1 MGTFASASGEYN
13 FGMRYLIPALLAIAA
28 ICPTVRAQ
36 DRGDR
41 SDLAVVGRIKSE
53 AFEDS
58 QLMETLEYLTDQYGP
73 RLTVSPEWR
82 EAADWAVKRLRGYG
96 LENVR
101 LEKWG
106 TPGRGWSLK
115 KASVEMLEP
124 RYSPLVAAPLA
135 WSDVTHG
142 SKTGEVILA
151 RYGSGRR
158 ILDPKKAEEELD
170 KFMAEWKGKLK
181 GKIVLLSP
189 VRRVDP
195 AAKPLFQRYTAQELT
210 EMAEAP
216 TPLSKV
222 PLDLKNLKFPETDD
236 LQELI
241 QFNAS
246 LPVWVREQFR
256 KRREALAAK
265 RAKFFK
271 EEGVIAI
278 INSDQRARDSLLFAE
293 AAGPYDAK
301 DTLAVPTFVVTQEQY
316 NRTVRLMGR
325 QVPVKMRVELDAEI
339 SKDNQDAYNII
350 GEIPG
355 GAKKE
360 EVVMI
365 GGHFDSWHTGTGA
378 TDNGAGSAVMME
390 AMRILKTLNL
400 KLDRTVRIAL
410 WSGEEEGLLGSK
422 AYVKEHFGDPETMS
436 LTEQHAKLSGYFNL
450 DNGSGKIRGVYLQ
463 GNDAMRP
470 VFEAWLSAFRDQ
482 GVTAVSIRNTGSTD
496 HVSFDAVGLPG
507 FQFIQDPLDY
517 GTLTH
522 HSDMDTFD
530 HVQAPDL
537 MQAAAVIATVVYNA
551 ANRPE
556 MLPRKEL
563 PKPWPKVD
571 NQVVISSGTN

>member
-1 MGTFASASGEYN
+1 M
-13 FGMRYLIPALLAIAA
+13 
-28 ICPTVRAQ
+28 
-36 DRGDR
+36 
-41 SDLAVVGRIKSE
+41 
-53 AFEDS
+53 
-58 QLMETLEYLTDQYGP
+58 EYLTDQYGP
-73 RLTVSPEWR
+73 RLTVSPEWL
-82 EAADWAVKRLRGYG
+82 EAADWAVKRLQGYG

-106 TPGRGWSLK
+106 TPGRSWSLR

-142 SKTGEVILA
+142 IKTGDVTLA

-158 ILDPKKAEEELD
+158 VLDPKRAEDELD

-189 VRRVDP
+189 VRHVDP
-195 AAKPLFQRYTAQELT
+195 PTKPLFQRYTSQELS
-210 EMAEAP
+210 EMADAP
-216 TPLSKV
+216 APVVKV
-222 PLDLKNLKFPETDD
+222 PVDLKNLKFPETEDM
-236 LQELI
+236 QELI
-241 QFNAS
+241 QFNVS
-246 LPVWVREQFR
+246 LPPWVREQFR
-256 KRREALAAK
+256 KRREVLAAK

-271 EEGVIAI
+271 DEGVIAT

-293 AAGPYDAK
+293 AAGPYDVK
-301 DTLAVPTFVVTQEQY
+301 DTLAVTTFVVTQEQY
-316 NRTVRLMGR
+316 NRLVRLIDR
-325 QVPVKMRVELDAEI
+325 KVPVKVQVELEAEI
-339 SKDNQDAYNII
+339 SKDNQDAYNIV

-355 GAKKE
+355 GAKKDE
-360 EVVMI
+360 LIMI

-378 TDNGAGSAVMME
+378 TDNGAGSAVMIE
-390 AMRILKTLNL
+390 VMRILKTLNL
-400 KLDRTVRIAL
+400 KLDRTVRLAL

-422 AYVKEHFGDPETMS
+422 AYVKEHFGDPETMKV
-436 LTEQHAKLSGYFNL
+436 TGQHAKLAGYFNL

-470 VFEAWLSAFRDQ
+470 VFDGWLSAFRDQ
-482 GVTAVSIRNTGSTD
+482 GVSTVSIRNTGGTD
-496 HVSFDAVGLPG
+496 HLSFDAVGLPG

-537 MQAAAVIATVVYNA
+537 MQAAAVIATVVYDA

-563 PKPWPKVD
+563 PKAWPKVES
-571 NQVVISSGTN
+571 QVVTSSGTN